1 MRRAKLESM
10 LRLLYVALSLLML
23 APVAQAD
30 ATVALP
36 LFNTSKDRTVDWVGE
51 SAAESIIEALHGEG
65 LVTLD
70 RIDRAEAY
78 QRLSLRPRVSLSRA
92 SIVKIADELDASNAI
107 FGSYEIIRDP
117 AAKAT
122 IKLTV
127 RVLDLRKLRQTPEFA
142 EEGLLEDLAS
152 LQNKIAWK
160 VLTAIVAKPVATEV
174 EFLARQPNVRV
185 DAMENYIRGLLT
197 KDEAARHRFF
207 TQAARLD
214 PKYSQPCFQLG
225 LHYWAKED
233 YQHAAQWFQRVARTD
248 PHYMQALY
256 YSGICR
262 HYVAE
267 YGAAESAFAIVA
279 AAVPLNEVFS
289 NLGAS
294 QLRQGKV
301 LNAIENFERAL
312 EGDPADPDYHFNLA
326 YALWHAKRF
335 EEAADRFR
343 AVLERIPDDR
353 DATTLLGFC
362 LKREAPRPGDPK
374 QEGLER
380 VKEEYEETVFRQL
393 KSMLEK
399 K

>member
-1 MRRAKLESM
+1 M
-10 LRLLYVALSLLML
+10 LRLLYVALSLFPL
-23 APVAQAD
+23 APLAQAD

-36 LFNTSKDRTVDWVGE
+36 LFNLSKDRSVDWVGE
-51 SAAESIIEALHGEG
+51 SAAENIIEALHGEG
-65 LVTLD
+65 VVTLD

-78 QRLSLRPRVSLSRA
+78 QRLSLRPAVSLSRA
-92 SIVKIADELDASNAI
+92 SIVKIADELDASHAI
-107 FGSYEIIRDP
+107 FGSFEIVRDP
-117 AAKAT
+117 ASKAT
-122 IKLTV
+122 VRLIV
-127 RVLDLRKLRQTPEFA
+127 RVLDLRKLSQSPEFT

-152 LQNKIAWK
+152 HQNKIAWK
-160 VLTAIVAKPVATEV
+160 VLTAIVAKPATTETD
-174 EFLARQPNVRV
+174 FLVRQPTVRV
-185 DAMENYIRGLLT
+185 DAMENYIRGLLA

-225 LHYWAKED
+225 LHYWEKAD

-262 HYVAE
+262 HYIAE
-267 YGAAESAFAIVA
+267 YAAAESAFAIVA

-294 QLRQGKV
+294 QLRQAK
-301 LNAIENFERAL
+301 LAPAIENFERAL
-312 EGDPADPDYHFNLA
+312 DGDPADPDYHFNLA

-335 EEAADRFR
+335 DEAADRFR
-343 AVLERIPDDR
+343 AVLQRIPDDR

-362 LKREAPRPGDPK
+362 LKRDPPRPGDPK

-380 VKEEYEETVFRQL
+380 IKEEYEETVFRQL

>member
-1 MRRAKLESM
+1 M
-10 LRLLYVALSLLML
+10 LRLLYVALSLFPL
-23 APVAQAD
+23 APPVQAD

-36 LFNTSKDRTVDWVGE
+36 LFNPSKDRSLDWVGE
-51 SAAESIIEALHGEG
+51 SAAENIIEALHGEG

-78 QRLSLRPRVSLSRA
+78 QRLSLRPSVSLSRA
-92 SIVKIADELDASNAI
+92 SIVKIADELDASHAI
-107 FGSYEIIRDP
+107 FGSFEIVRDP

-122 IKLTV
+122 VRLIV
-127 RVLDLRKLRQTPEFA
+127 RVLDLRKLSQTPDFTED
-142 EEGLLEDLAS
+142 GLLEDLAS
-152 LQNKIAWK
+152 LQNRIAWK
-160 VLTAIVAKPVATEV
+160 VLTAIVAKPASAEAD
-174 EFLARQPNVRV
+174 FLARQPNVRV
-185 DAMENYIRGLLT
+185 DAMENYIRGLLV

-207 TQAARLD
+207 TQAVRLD
-214 PKYSQPCFQLG
+214 PKYSQPCFHLG
-225 LHYWAKED
+225 LHYWEKAD

-248 PHYMQALY
+248 PHYMQALF

-267 YGAAESAFAIVA
+267 YAAAENAFAIVA
-279 AAVPLNEVFS
+279 AAVPLNEVFC

-294 QLRQGKV
+294 QLRQGK
-301 LNAIENFERAL
+301 LAPAIQNFERAL

-335 EEAADRFR
+335 DEAADRFR

-353 DATTLLGFC
+353 DSTTLLGFC

>member
-1 MRRAKLESM
+1 M
-10 LRLLYVALSLLML
+10 LRLLYVALSLFLL
-23 APVAQAD
+23 APSVQAD

-36 LFNTSKDRTVDWVGE
+36 LFNPSKDRSVDWVGE
-51 SAAESIIEALHGEG
+51 SAAENIIEALHGEG

-78 QRLSLRPRVSLSRA
+78 QRLSLRPSVSLSRA
-92 SIVKIADELDASNAI
+92 SIVKIADELDASHAI
-107 FGSYEIIRDP
+107 FGSFEIVRDP
-117 AAKAT
+117 AAKAVV
-122 IKLTV
+122 KLSV
-127 RVLDLRKLRQTPEFA
+127 RVLDLRKLSQTPDFA

-152 LQNKIAWK
+152 VQNKIAWK
-160 VLTAIVAKPVATEV
+160 VLAAIVPRVATSEAD
-174 EFLARQPNVRV
+174 FLARQPSIRV
-185 DAMENYIRGLLT
+185 DAMESYIRGLLA
-197 KDEAARHRFF
+197 KDEAARHRYF

-214 PKYSQPCFQLG
+214 PKYTQPCFQLG
-225 LHYWAKED
+225 LHYWQKED
-233 YQHAAQWFQRVARTD
+233 YQHAAQWFQRVGRTD

-267 YGAAESAFAIVA
+267 YGAAENAFSIVA
-279 AAVPLNEVFS
+279 AAVPLNEVFC

-294 QLRQGKV
+294 QLRQGKIAP
-301 LNAIENFERAL
+301 AIANFERAL

-362 LKREAPRPGDPK
+362 LKRDAPRPGDPK

>member
-1 MRRAKLESM
+1 M
-10 LRLLYVALSLLML
+10 LRLPHVALSLFLL
-23 APVAQAD
+23 APLAQAD

-36 LFNTSKDRTVDWVGE
+36 LFNLSKDRSVDWVGE
-51 SAAESIIEALHGEG
+51 SAAENIIEALHGEG
-65 LVTLD
+65 VVTLD

-78 QRLSLRPRVSLSRA
+78 QRLALRPAVSLSRA
-92 SIVKIADELDASNAI
+92 SIVKIADELDASHAI
-107 FGSYEIIRDP
+107 FGSFEIVRDP
-117 AAKAT
+117 AAKST
-122 IKLTV
+122 VRLVV
-127 RVLDLRKLRQTPEFA
+127 RVLDLRKLSQSPEFT
-142 EEGLLEDLAS
+142 EVGLLEDLAS
-152 LQNKIAWK
+152 HQNKIAWK
-160 VLTAIVAKPVATEV
+160 VLTAIVAKPATTET

-185 DAMENYIRGLLT
+185 DAMENYIRGLLA

-225 LHYWAKED
+225 LHYWEKAD

-262 HYVAE
+262 HYIAE
-267 YGAAESAFAIVA
+267 YAAAESAFAIVA

-294 QLRQGKV
+294 QLRQAK
-301 LNAIENFERAL
+301 LAPAIENFERAL

-335 EEAADRFR
+335 DEAADRFR
-343 AVLERIPDDR
+343 AVLQRIPDDR

-362 LKREAPRPGDPK
+362 LKRDPPRPGDPK

-380 VKEEYEETVFRQL
+380 IKEEYEETVFRQL

>member
-1 MRRAKLESM
+1 M
-10 LRLLYVALSLLML
+10 LRLPHVALSLFLL
-23 APVAQAD
+23 APLAQAD

-36 LFNTSKDRTVDWVGE
+36 LFNLSKDRSVDWVGE
-51 SAAESIIEALHGEG
+51 SAAENIIEALHGEG
-65 LVTLD
+65 VVTLD

-78 QRLSLRPRVSLSRA
+78 QRLALRPAVSLSRA
-92 SIVKIADELDASNAI
+92 SIVKIADELDASHAI
-107 FGSYEIIRDP
+107 FGSFEIVRDP
-117 AAKAT
+117 AAKT
-122 IKLTV
+122 TVRLIV
-127 RVLDLRKLRQTPEFA
+127 RVLDLRKLSQSPEFT
-142 EEGLLEDLAS
+142 EVGLLEDLAS
-152 LQNKIAWK
+152 HQNKIAWK
-160 VLTAIVAKPVATEV
+160 VLTAIVAKPATTEA

-185 DAMENYIRGLLT
+185 DAMENYIRGLLA
-197 KDEAARHRFF
+197 KGEAARHRFF

-225 LHYWAKED
+225 LHYWEKAD

-262 HYVAE
+262 HYIAE
-267 YGAAESAFAIVA
+267 YAAAESAFAIVA

-294 QLRQGKV
+294 QLRQAK
-301 LNAIENFERAL
+301 LAPAIENFERAL

-335 EEAADRFR
+335 DEAADRFR
-343 AVLERIPDDR
+343 AVLQRIPDDR

-362 LKREAPRPGDPK
+362 LKRDPPRPGDPK

-380 VKEEYEETVFRQL
+380 IKEEYEETVFRQL

>member
-1 MRRAKLESM
+1 M
-10 LRLLYVALSLLML
+10 LRLPHVALSLFLL
-23 APVAQAD
+23 APLAQAD

-36 LFNTSKDRTVDWVGE
+36 LFNLSKDRSVDWVGE
-51 SAAESIIEALHGEG
+51 SAAENIIEALHGEG
-65 LVTLD
+65 VVTLD

-78 QRLSLRPRVSLSRA
+78 QRLALRPAVSLSRA
-92 SIVKIADELDASNAI
+92 SIVKIADELDASHAI
-107 FGSYEIIRDP
+107 FGSFEIVRDP
-117 AAKAT
+117 AAKST
-122 IKLTV
+122 VRLVV
-127 RVLDLRKLRQTPEFA
+127 RVLDLRKLSQSPEFT
-142 EEGLLEDLAS
+142 EVGLLEDLAS
-152 LQNKIAWK
+152 HQNRIAWK
-160 VLTAIVAKPVATEV
+160 VLTAIVAKPATTET

-185 DAMENYIRGLLT
+185 DAMENYIRGLLA

-225 LHYWAKED
+225 LHYWEKAD

-262 HYVAE
+262 HYIAE
-267 YGAAESAFAIVA
+267 YAAAESAFAIVA

-294 QLRQGKV
+294 QLRQAK
-301 LNAIENFERAL
+301 LAPAIENFERAL

-335 EEAADRFR
+335 DEAADRFR
-343 AVLERIPDDR
+343 AVLQRIPDDR

-362 LKREAPRPGDPK
+362 LKRDPPRPGDPK

-380 VKEEYEETVFRQL
+380 IKEEYEETVFRQL

>member
-1 MRRAKLESM
+1 MH
-10 LRLLYVALSLLML
+10 RLLLVAVALIVL
-23 APVAQAD
+23 APDARAD

-36 LFNTSKDRTVDWVGE
+36 LYNSSEDRSVDWVGE
-51 SAAESIIEALHGEG
+51 AVAENIIEALHGEG

-78 QRLSLRPRVSLSRA
+78 QRLSLRSNVSLSRA
-92 SIVKIADELDASNAI
+92 SIVKIADELDASHAI
-107 FGSYEIIRDP
+107 FGTFAVTR
-117 AAKAT
+117 AAGAKAT
-122 IKLTV
+122 VRLSL
-127 RVLDLRKLRQTPEFA
+127 RVLDLKYLRQTPEMV
-142 EEGLLEDLAS
+142 EEGLLEDLAL
-152 LQNKIAWK
+152 LQGRAAWK
-160 VLTAIVAKPVATEV
+160 VLVAIVPQAAANEAA
-174 EFLARQPNVRV
+174 FLARQPNVRV
-185 DAMENYIRGLLT
+185 DAMENYIRGLLA

-207 TQAARLD
+207 TQATRLD

-233 YQHAAQWFQRVARTD
+233 YQQAAQWFERVAAAD

-262 HYVAE
+262 HYVAQ
-267 YGAAESAFAIVA
+267 YTAAESAFTIVA
-279 AAVPLNEVFS
+279 AAVPLNEVFC

-294 QLRQGKV
+294 QLRQGK
-301 LNAIENFERAL
+301 LPAAIENFEKAL

-335 EEAADRFR
+335 DEAADRFR
-343 AVLERIPDDR
+343 AVLERIPDDKE
-353 DATTLLGFC
+353 ATTLLGYC
-362 LKREAPRPGDPK
+362 LKREAPRAGDPK

-393 KSMLEK
+393 KSMIEK

>member
-1 MRRAKLESM
+1 M
-10 LRLLYVALSLLML
+10 LRLLYVAVSLLVL
-23 APVAQAD
+23 APAVQAG

-36 LFNTSKDRTVDWVGE
+36 LFNSSRDRSVDWVGE
-51 SAAESIIEALHGEG
+51 SVAESIIEALHGEG

-70 RIDRAEAY
+70 RNDRAEAY
-78 QRLSLRPRVSLSRA
+78 HRLSLRPSIALSRA
-92 SIVKIADELDASNAI
+92 SIVKIADELDASHAI
-107 FGSYEIIRDP
+107 FGTFEVVRNAP
-117 AAKAT
+117 AKT
-122 IKLTV
+122 TVRLSV
-127 RVLDLRKLRQTPEFA
+127 RVLDLRKLSQTPDFTED
-142 EEGLLEDLAS
+142 GLLEDLAS
-152 LQNKIAWK
+152 IQNKIAWS
-160 VLTAIVAKPVATEV
+160 VLAAINAKPISTQTD
-174 EFLARQPNVRV
+174 FLARQPNVRV
-185 DAMENYIRGLLT
+185 DAMENYIRGLLA
-197 KDEAARHRFF
+197 KDEAARHRYF

-214 PKYSQPCFQLG
+214 PNYSQPCFQLG
-225 LHYWAKED
+225 LHYWEKED
-233 YQHAAQWFQRVARTD
+233 YQHASQWFQRVGRMD
-248 PHYMQALY
+248 PHFMQALY

-267 YGAAESAFAIVA
+267 YAAAEVAFAGVA

-294 QLRQGKV
+294 QLRQGK
-301 LNAIENFERAL
+301 LAAAIGNFERAL

-362 LKREAPRPGDPK
+362 LKRDAPRSGDPK

>member
-1 MRRAKLESM
+1 MF
-10 LRLLYVALSLLML
+10 RLLYVALSLFLL
-23 APVAQAD
+23 APVVQAD

-36 LFNTSKDRTVDWVGE
+36 LFNPSKDRSFDWVGE
-51 SAAESIIEALHGEG
+51 SAAENIIEALHGEG

-78 QRLSLRPRVSLSRA
+78 QRLALRPTVSLSRA
-92 SIVKIADELDASNAI
+92 SIVKIADELDASHAI
-107 FGSYEIIRDP
+107 FGSFEILRDP
-117 AAKAT
+117 AAKT
-122 IKLTV
+122 SVRLMV
-127 RVLDLRKLRQTPEFA
+127 RVLDLRKLNQTPDFT
-142 EEGLLEDLAS
+142 EEGLLEDLAV

-160 VLTAIVAKPVATEV
+160 VLTAIVAKPAGGEAD
-174 EFLARQPNVRV
+174 FLARQPNVRV
-185 DAMENYIRGLLT
+185 DAMENYIRGLLA

-214 PKYSQPCFQLG
+214 AKYSQPCFQLG
-225 LHYWAKED
+225 LHYWGKAD
-233 YQHAAQWFQRVARTD
+233 YQHAAQWFQRVARSD

-262 HYVAE
+262 HYIAE
-267 YGAAESAFAIVA
+267 YGAAESAFAMVA

-294 QLRQGKV
+294 QLRQGK
-301 LNAIENFERAL
+301 LSAAIQNFERAL
-312 EGDPADPDYHFNLA
+312 EGDAADPNYHFNLA

-335 EEAADRFR
+335 DEAADRFR
-343 AVLERIPDDR
+343 AVLQRIPDDR
-353 DATTLLGFC
+353 DATTLLGYC
-362 LKREAPRPGDPK
+362 LKRDAPRPGDPK

>member
-1 MRRAKLESM
+1 M
-10 LRLLYVALSLLML
+10 LRLPHVALSLFLL
-23 APVAQAD
+23 APAAQAD

-36 LFNTSKDRTVDWVGE
+36 LLNLSQDRSVDWVGE
-51 SAAESIIEALHGEG
+51 SVAENLIEALHGEG

-70 RIDRAEAY
+70 RIDRAGAY
-78 QRLSLRPRVSLSRA
+78 QRLSLLPNLSLSRA
-92 SIVKIADELDASNAI
+92 SIVKIADELDASHAI
-107 FGSYEIIRDP
+107 FGSFEILRDP
-117 AAKAT
+117 AAKPNAR
-122 IKLTV
+122 LTV
-127 RVLDLRKLRQTPEFA
+127 RVLDLRKLRQTPDFT

-160 VLTAIVAKPVATEV
+160 VLAAIVSKPTATEAD
-174 EFLARQPNVRV
+174 FLAHQPNVRV
-185 DAMENYIRGLLT
+185 DAMENYIRGLLA

-207 TQAARLD
+207 TQASRLD
-214 PKYSQPCFQLG
+214 PKFSQPCFQLG
-225 LHYWAKED
+225 LHYWEKED
-233 YQHAAQWFQRVARTD
+233 YQHAAQWFQRVAHTD
-248 PHYMQALY
+248 PHYMEALF

-262 HYVAE
+262 HYLAE
-267 YGAAESAFAIVA
+267 YVAAENAFAIVA
-279 AAVPLNEVFS
+279 AAVPLNEVFC

-294 QLRQGKV
+294 QLRQGK
-301 LNAIENFERAL
+301 LSPAIENFEKAL
-312 EGDPADPDYHFNLA
+312 EGDAADPDYHFNLA

-343 AVLERIPDDR
+343 NVLERIPDDR
-353 DATTLLGFC
+353 EATTFLGFC

-380 VKEEYEETVFRQL
+380 VKEDYEETVYRQL

>member
-1 MRRAKLESM
+1 M
-10 LRLLYVALSLLML
+10 LRLLFAALSLLPL
-23 APVAQAD
+23 APSVQAD

-36 LFNTSKDRTVDWVGE
+36 LFNSSKDRTLDWVGE

-78 QRLSLRPRVSLSRA
+78 QRLSLRPNMSLSRA
-92 SIVKIADELDASNAI
+92 SIVKIADELDASHAT
-107 FGSYEIIRDP
+107 FGSFEIVRE
-117 AAKAT
+117 AGAKASVR
-122 IKLTV
+122 LTV
-127 RVLDLRKLRQTPEFA
+127 RVLDLRKLSQTPDFT

-160 VLTAIVAKPVATEV
+160 VLAAIVPKVGTV
-174 EFLARQPNVRV
+174 EADFLARRPNVRV
-185 DAMENYIRGLLT
+185 DAMENYIRGLLA
-197 KDEAARHRFF
+197 KDAAARHRYF
-207 TQAARLD
+207 TQAVRLD
-214 PKYSQPCFQLG
+214 PNYSQPCFQLG
-225 LHYWAKED
+225 LHYWEKED
-233 YQHAAQWFQRVARTD
+233 YQHAAQWFGRMAQTD

-262 HYVAE
+262 HYLAE
-267 YGAAESAFAIVA
+267 YGTAERAFETVA

-294 QLRQGKV
+294 QLRQGKIV
-301 LNAIENFERAL
+301 PAVGNFERAL
-312 EGDPADPDYHFNLA
+312 DGDPADPDYHFNLA

-335 EEAADRFR
+335 DEAADRFR
-343 AVLERIPDDR
+343 AVLERIPDDT
-353 DATTLLGFC
+353 DATKLLGFC
-362 LKREAPRPGDPK
+362 LKREAPRPGDSK

>member
-1 MRRAKLESM
+1 M
-10 LRLLYVALSLLML
+10 LRLPHVALSLFLL
-23 APVAQAD
+23 APLAQAD

-36 LFNTSKDRTVDWVGE
+36 LFNLSKDRSVDWVGE
-51 SAAESIIEALHGEG
+51 SAAENIIEALHGEG
-65 LVTLD
+65 VVTLD

-78 QRLSLRPRVSLSRA
+78 QRLSLRPAVSLSRA
-92 SIVKIADELDASNAI
+92 SIVKIADELDASLAI
-107 FGSYEIIRDP
+107 FVSFEIVRDP
-117 AAKAT
+117 ASKAT
-122 IKLTV
+122 VRLIV
-127 RVLDLRKLRQTPEFA
+127 RVLDLRKLSQSPEFT
-142 EEGLLEDLAS
+142 EVGLLEDLAS
-152 LQNKIAWK
+152 HQNKIAWK
-160 VLTAIVAKPVATEV
+160 VLTAIVAKPATTET
-174 EFLARQPNVRV
+174 EFLARQPTVRV
-185 DAMENYIRGLLT
+185 DAMENYIRGLLA

-225 LHYWAKED
+225 LHYWEKAD

-262 HYVAE
+262 HYIAE
-267 YGAAESAFAIVA
+267 YAAAESAFAIVA

-294 QLRQGKV
+294 QLRQAK
-301 LNAIENFERAL
+301 LAPAIENFERAL

-335 EEAADRFR
+335 DEAADRFR
-343 AVLERIPDDR
+343 AVLQRIPDDR

-362 LKREAPRPGDPK
+362 LKRDPPRPGDPK

-380 VKEEYEETVFRQL
+380 IKEEYEETVFRQL

>member
-1 MRRAKLESM
+1 M
-10 LRLLYVALSLLML
+10 LRLPHVALSLFLL
-23 APVAQAD
+23 APLAQAD

-36 LFNTSKDRTVDWVGE
+36 LFNLSKDRSVDWVGE
-51 SAAESIIEALHGEG
+51 SAAENIIEALHGEG
-65 LVTLD
+65 VVTLD

-78 QRLSLRPRVSLSRA
+78 QRLSLRPAVSLSRA
-92 SIVKIADELDASNAI
+92 SIVKIADELDASHAI
-107 FGSYEIIRDP
+107 FGSFEIVRDP
-117 AAKAT
+117 ASKAT
-122 IKLTV
+122 VRLIV
-127 RVLDLRKLRQTPEFA
+127 RVLDLRKLSQSPEFT
-142 EEGLLEDLAS
+142 EVGLLEDLAS
-152 LQNKIAWK
+152 HQNKIAWK
-160 VLTAIVAKPVATEV
+160 VLTAIVAKPATTET
-174 EFLARQPNVRV
+174 EFLARQPTVRV
-185 DAMENYIRGLLT
+185 DAMENYIRGLLA

-225 LHYWAKED
+225 LHYWEKAD

-262 HYVAE
+262 HYIAE
-267 YGAAESAFAIVA
+267 YAAAESAFAIVA

-294 QLRQGKV
+294 QLRQAK
-301 LNAIENFERAL
+301 LAPAIENFERAL

-335 EEAADRFR
+335 DEAADRFR
-343 AVLERIPDDR
+343 AVLQRIPDDR

-362 LKREAPRPGDPK
+362 LKRDPPRPGDPK

-380 VKEEYEETVFRQL
+380 IKEEYEETVFRQL

>member
-1 MRRAKLESM
+1 M
-10 LRLLYVALSLLML
+10 LRLPHVALSLFLL
-23 APVAQAD
+23 APLAQAD
-30 ATVALP
+30 ATGALP
-36 LFNTSKDRTVDWVGE
+36 LFNLSKDRSVDWVGE
-51 SAAESIIEALHGEG
+51 SAAENIIEALHGEG
-65 LVTLD
+65 VVTLD

-78 QRLSLRPRVSLSRA
+78 QRLALRPAVSLSRA
-92 SIVKIADELDASNAI
+92 SIVKIADELDASHAI
-107 FGSYEIIRDP
+107 FGSFEIVRDP
-117 AAKAT
+117 ASKAT
-122 IKLTV
+122 VRLIV
-127 RVLDLRKLRQTPEFA
+127 RVLDLRKLSQSPEFT

-152 LQNKIAWK
+152 HQNKIAWK
-160 VLTAIVAKPVATEV
+160 VLTAIVAKPATTET
-174 EFLARQPNVRV
+174 EFLARQPTVRV
-185 DAMENYIRGLLT
+185 DAMENYIRGLLA

-225 LHYWAKED
+225 LHYWEKAD

-262 HYVAE
+262 HYIAE
-267 YGAAESAFAIVA
+267 YAAAESAFAIVA

-294 QLRQGKV
+294 QLRQAK
-301 LNAIENFERAL
+301 LAPAIENFERAL

-335 EEAADRFR
+335 DEAADRFR
-343 AVLERIPDDR
+343 AVLQRIPDDR

-362 LKREAPRPGDPK
+362 LKRDPPRPGDPK

-380 VKEEYEETVFRQL
+380 IKEEYEETVFRQL

>member
-1 MRRAKLESM
+1 M
-10 LRLLYVALSLLML
+10 LRLLYVALSLFLL
-23 APVAQAD
+23 APVVQAD

-36 LFNTSKDRTVDWVGE
+36 LFNPSKDRSVDWVGE
-51 SAAESIIEALHGEG
+51 SAAENIIEALHGEG

-78 QRLSLRPRVSLSRA
+78 QRLSLRPSVSLSRA
-92 SIVKIADELDASNAI
+92 SIVKIADELDASHAI
-107 FGSYEIIRDP
+107 FGSFEVVRDP

-122 IKLTV
+122 VKLSV
-127 RVLDLRKLRQTPEFA
+127 RVLDLRKLSQTPDFT
-142 EEGLLEDLAS
+142 EEGLLEDLAL
-152 LQNKIAWK
+152 LQSKIAWK
-160 VLTAIVAKPVATEV
+160 VLAAIVPRVATSEAD
-174 EFLARQPNVRV
+174 FLARQPNVRV
-185 DAMENYIRGLLT
+185 DAMESYIRGLLA
-197 KDEAARHRFF
+197 KDEAARHRYF

-214 PKYSQPCFQLG
+214 PNYSQPCFQLG
-225 LHYWAKED
+225 LHYWNKED

-248 PHYMQALY
+248 PHYMQAIY

-267 YGAAESAFAIVA
+267 YGAAENAFAIVA
-279 AAVPLNEVFS
+279 AAVPLNEVFC

-294 QLRQGKV
+294 QLRQGKIAP
-301 LNAIENFERAL
+301 AIANFERAL

-335 EEAADRFR
+335 DEAADRFR

-362 LKREAPRPGDPK
+362 LKREAPRPGAPK